1 MNTVYFIHDDTSGKI
16 ITPGECDTGPH
27 ERRSL
32 LLSLPLTLRQKLWHP
47 LVTGFSWP
55 LCVQLP
61 WWDQQSCRFSA
72 VAAATAVAS
81 ESFVHQ
87 YLMSGLKERRH
98 LVQQKKALL
107 SLNVRLQGLLKCF
120 SARGEDVN
128 SPCDCTFSAGL
139 QLNDIQLNLISSC
152 FLWTGRV
159 ILSSSKGGV
168 RLYKII
174 QMLFAC

>member
-107 SLNVRLQGLLKCF
+107 SLNVRLQGLF
-120 SARGEDVN
+120 SFWRRCEFTLWLYVLRWAAAQWYPVKSDIKLF
-128 SPCDCTFSAGL
+128 P
-139 QLNDIQLNLISSC
+139 LNRSSYS
-152 FLWTGRV
+152 FF
-159 ILSSSKGGV
+159 
-168 RLYKII
+168 
-174 QMLFAC
+174 Q